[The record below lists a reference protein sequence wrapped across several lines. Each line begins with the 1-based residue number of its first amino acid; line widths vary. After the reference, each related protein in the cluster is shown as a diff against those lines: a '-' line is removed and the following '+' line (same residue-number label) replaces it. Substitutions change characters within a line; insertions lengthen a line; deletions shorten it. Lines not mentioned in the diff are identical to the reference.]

1 MNKIVSLLTGVALT
15 AWAVSVSA
23 ASAQDM
29 TRSVPYPVD
38 SVTSGRTIVEL
49 GGGVQHLDLPDI
61 NFTFLTDKNG
71 KAVSKQKN
79 GELDDYGGVLSG
91 SVYVPIRRS
100 GGTPVTFVISGFFA
114 NVDNTRR
121 TNCSSTKSLDCTVE
135 NIVDNP
141 NQLDSWTFDGFTTI
155 TDREADFWGAST
167 EVAFGRDRPKRPRY
181 EGGYLFD
188 VYHFGIG
195 ADVRGIDQDNR
206 IRIYPDGQGDAIRYN
221 ETLDT
226 TYYGGYLSVTGE
238 YNILGFFGI
247 GGSWGIRSFA
257 TFRAG
262 LYGADTDYTGRF
274 DQTGNPTTRLGLSD
288 NEAAFIGSASFETRK
303 QFGGRTSLSLL
314 TDYEYYSYVPRMRY
328 ADADQTGN
336 NNFAGNISHTF
347 IDDDDTLAIR
357 SQIRFNI
364 GLGPDALYD
373 ETPLK

>member
-1 MNKIVSLLTGVALT
+1 MYKFVSLLTGVALI
-15 AWAVSVSA
+15 ACAISVST

-38 SVTSGRTIVEL
+38 SVTSGRTIIEL
-49 GGGVQHLDLPDI
+49 GGGVQHLDLPDM
-61 NFTFLTDKNG
+61 NFTFLTKKNG
-71 KAVSKQKN
+71 KTIRKQTK

-100 GGTPVTFVISGFFA
+100 GGTPVTFLISGFVA
-114 NVDNTRR
+114 NV
-121 TNCSSTKSLDCTVE
+121 E
-135 NIVDNP
+135 NSD
-141 NQLDSWTFDGFTTI
+141 TI

-167 EVAFGRDRPKRPRY
+167 ELAFGSARPQRPRY
-181 EGGYLFD
+181 EGGFLFD
-188 VYHFGIG
+188 VYNVGIG

-206 IRIYPDGQGDAIRYN
+206 IRANPIRYN

-226 TYYGGYLSVTGE
+226 TYYGGYLSITGE

-274 DQTGNPTTRLGLSD
+274 NQTGNPTTRLGLSD
-288 NEAAFIGSASFETRK
+288 SETAFIGSATFETRK

-314 TDYEYYSYVPRMRY
+314 TDYEYYSYVPQMRY
-328 ADADQTGN
+328 ADTN
-336 NNFAGNISHTF
+336 ERTF

-357 SQIRFNI
+357 TQLRLNI
-364 GLGPDALYD
+364 GLGPAALYD

>member
-1 MNKIVSLLTGVALT
+1 MNKFVSLMTGVALI
-15 AWAVSVSA
+15 AWAVSVST

-38 SVTSGRTIVEL
+38 SVTSGRTIIEL
-49 GGGVQHLDLPDI
+49 GGGVQHLDLPDM
-61 NFTFLTDKNG
+61 NFTFLTKKNG
-71 KAVSKQKN
+71 KTIRKQTK

-100 GGTPVTFVISGFFA
+100 GGTPVTFLISGFVA
-114 NVDNTRR
+114 NV
-121 TNCSSTKSLDCTVE
+121 E
-135 NIVDNP
+135 NSD
-141 NQLDSWTFDGFTTI
+141 TI

-167 EVAFGRDRPKRPRY
+167 ELAFGSARPQRPRY
-181 EGGYLFD
+181 EGGFLFD

-206 IRIYPDGQGDAIRYN
+206 IRLNPDGQGSSIRYD
-221 ETLDT
+221 ETVDT
-226 TYYGGYLSVTGE
+226 TYFGGYLSITGE
-238 YNILGFFGI
+238 YNILGYFGI

-262 LYGADTDYTGRF
+262 LYGTDVDYTGRF
-274 DQTGNPTTRLGLSD
+274 IQADNSTRLNLSD
-288 NEAAFIGSASFETRK
+288 NEVAFIGSASFETRK

-314 TDYEYYSYVPRMRY
+314 TDYEYFSYVPRMRY
-328 ADADQTGN
+328 ADTN
-336 NNFAGNISHTF
+336 NRTY

-357 SQIRFNI
+357 TQLRLNI